1 MSASSRDRPS
11 SSGTQWDDV
20 VPLAPAQLSLALDPT
35 IVDQHRSLKEC
46 VSARIHMQRGGVAAV
61 AGKLDMS
68 PSHLSEVLGGGGERG
83 RKFDLDEL
91 EDYVRKFNDVTP
103 VLYLVAKYLPSLE
116 DQQRI
121 ALEQLQAMRGQLDAL
136 IGAVAQ
142 PKRKR

>member
-1 MSASSRDRPS
+1 MGASSRDPNS
-11 SSGTQWDDV
+11 SSGNVGDNV
-20 VPLAPAQLSLALDPT
+20 VPLQPAQLSLALDPT

-46 VSARIHMQRGGVAAV
+46 LAARIYQQRGGVMAV

-68 PSHLSEVLGGGGERG
+68 PSHLSEVLGGGGDRH
-83 RKFDLDEL
+83 RKLDLDEF
-91 EDYVRKFNDVTP
+91 ERYVRVFNDVTP

-136 IGAVAQ
+136 IGAVAP